1 MTNRLIS
8 KALSLL
14 FIISISIN
22 FTACTVFEEKDES
35 EWTVKEFYDYAKDY
49 YDSGQ
54 WQSAINYYEKLKAY
68 FPYGTYAEQSY
79 LELAH
84 AYYKFDEPVSA
95 KRELDE
101 FIRIY
106 PKHSELAYAY
116 YLKALATDSI
126 NESWFDDWLTDPA
139 TRDMKS
145 TKEAYNA
152 YKKLLVLFPNSKYS
166 ATSRKRLIVLRNT
179 LARHEYK
186 VAEFY
191 YNRKS
196 YLAAVTRAKIVIEQ
210 YPRSQVNIAALEVM
224 RNAYYK
230 LGMIP
235 NAENTQHMID
245 FNTQSPS

>member
-1 MTNRLIS
+1 MFRLTT
-8 KALSLL
+8 KYLSIL
-14 FIISISIN
+14 IISIS
-22 FTACTVFEEKDES
+22 FSACTVFEEKDES
-35 EWTVKEFYDYAKDY
+35 EWTVKEFYTYAKDY

-68 FPYGTYAEQSY
+68 FPYGIYAEQTY

-84 AYYKFDEPVSA
+84 SYYKFGEPASA

-106 PKHSELAYAY
+106 PKHKALPYAY
-116 YLKALATDSI
+116 YLKALASDSI
-126 NESWFDDWLTDPA
+126 NDSWFDDWLTDPA

-152 YKKLLVLFPNSKYS
+152 YKKLLVRFPNSKY
-166 ATSRKRLIVLRNT
+166 AANSRKRLIVLRNT

-186 VAEFY
+186 VAEYY

-196 YLAAVTRAKIVIEQ
+196 YLAAVSRAKYVIEN
-210 YPRSQVNIAALEVM
+210 YPRSQVNIVSLELM

-230 LGMIP
+230 LGMTK
-235 NAENTQHMID
+235 NAENAQRVIE
-245 FNTQSPS
+245 FNQK